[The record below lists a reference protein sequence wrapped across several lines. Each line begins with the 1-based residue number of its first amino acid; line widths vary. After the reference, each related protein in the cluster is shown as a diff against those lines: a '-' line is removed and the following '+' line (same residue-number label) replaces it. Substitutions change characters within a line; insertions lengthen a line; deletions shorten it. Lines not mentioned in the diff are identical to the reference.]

1 MSKKVL
7 TVCDVSVAHSS
18 NAFVQC
24 LKPGGTAYV
33 AAKTYYFGVGGGS
46 LAFKHQVEEQV
57 PVVMGVQV
65 VAAVDDGLSNKRE
78 ILELKYV

>member
-1 MSKKVL
+1 MY
-7 TVCDVSVAHSS
+7 SS
-18 NAFVQC
+18 EDGNANAQC
-24 LKPGGTAYV
+24 LKPGGRAYV

-57 PVVMGVQV
+57 PLLMSVRT

-78 ILELKYV
+78 ILELILL